1 MKSIGIKLADGS
13 FYPILEEGSVEK
25 KDLEVTTVKDNQT
38 KVQIDLYRSETNSMD
53 DAEYV
58 DSLEITH
65 LKPHPNG
72 EPTFNLELNLDSDN
86 HLHAQMKDPETGKS
100 SAFKVDLVSR
110 TEAERQEPA
119 NFALNDSDS
128 GILPGVSAVSS
139 ILGNANDEEFS
150 FDPISDL
157 DNSSSGGFDDDDD
170 TTIDLTSLDIDSIE
184 EAPVSDDFMTDAQVI
199 DDNMVSDKPLTD
211 EDMLSPD
218 DLFVDDADNKKRD
231 VFVDNDG
238 TGFSFVDDSES
249 KPGPEPA
256 AEEKTEPAASEKIK
270 PATDENEFQI
280 PSSLLDSSLFDEIPT
295 DNSVPE
301 EKYDE
306 PVDTDIAPPD
316 FSDLELDD
324 MGDFD
329 DTLGETIFADTP
341 EESSTE
347 KSDGTTFALDENL
360 PDENLAA
367 QDLPDDDF
375 ANESIDGNL
384 DEAPQDA
391 DEKNPYDLPDFEEL
405 VTDTDKETE
414 PEAAA
419 KTEIPE
425 TKNEEENVEPEAD
438 FSLPTFDE
446 LDTSSVDDFDSAS
459 TLGDFT
465 IPNESE
471 NEIVEPQPEDVSKDL
486 DLPDLDENDTATTEE
501 TVDSAAAEDSDE
513 IAIPDFSVDE
523 QIDSSDLDLPDFGDD
538 DSTIVDT
545 ADTEPAKAEPPED
558 RATTEIDTAPETDSA
573 SDFSVD
579 SLDLP
584 DFGDV
589 DLTSTEEPAPEEK
602 PADDFSLDLPD
613 FGEDGTADT
622 DSFASTESFAAP
634 ETSDSEPT
642 AEIETKEDSSFDID
656 DMDMPDFDNLDATG
670 EPESTK
676 SIESTETSNAAES
689 SESTIPSDFPD
700 FGDPFDS
707 VSSATADT
715 DFDFPDFDDSPTKME
730 DSETRAIFGDFD
742 DTDAVFEG
750 KTDGFVDPNA
760 GKKKKIKKAKK
771 VSKTVEYGAEEE
783 KDNSKKP
790 IIFLLV
796 ALAACLIVI
805 FVLVFQSRGTKG
817 GKKNGPEIAS
827 TNTNAEE
834 NISTKKSTEIVSSM
848 GEPRSSEKAV
858 EQDEILIEQKELPGT
873 VTSETGKTDAETI
886 KSEIAAEN
894 VAQEKTES
902 ETKTTE
908 SKTTEPK
915 SGESKPVEEEEVVK
929 RPKVFETATKVEP
942 HAQLVIP
949 AKEDTIIVAS
959 NPETVV
965 PVKKNPTPANTED
978 IKYTVVWGDTL
989 WDISTAYYKTPYRYN
1004 RIAEHNGIS
1013 DANKIRSGQV
1023 LLIPA
1028 E

>member
-72 EPTFNLELNLDSDN
+72 EPTFSLELNLDSDN

-139 ILGNANDEEFS
+139 ILDNANDEAFS

-157 DNSSSGGFDDDDD
+157 DSPSSNGFDDDDD

-199 DDNMVSDKPLTD
+199 DDDMVSDKPLTD

-238 TGFSFVDDSES
+238 TGFSFVDDSSAKAAQETVAEE
-249 KPGPEPA
+249 KAAPAVEEKVEPA
-256 AEEKTEPAASEKIK
+256 A
-270 PATDENEFQI
+270 DENEFQI

-295 DNSVPE
+295 GNTVPE

-341 EESSTE
+341 QESATE
-347 KSDGTTFALDENL
+347 NADDTTLALDENL

-367 QDLPDDDF
+367 QDLPADDF
-375 ANESIDGNL
+375 ANESFDENL
-384 DEAPQDA
+384 NEAPQDTS
-391 DEKNPYDLPDFEEL
+391 EENPYDLPDFEAL
-405 VTDTDKETE
+405 VSDTDQKTE
-414 PEAAA
+414 PEAPAE
-419 KTEIPE
+419 TEIPE
-425 TKNEEENVEPEAD
+425 TKSEEETTESEAD

-446 LDTSSVDDFDSAS
+446 LDTSSLDDFDSTS

-465 IPNESE
+465 IPDESE
-471 NEIVEPQPEDVSKDL
+471 NDAIEPQTEEVSKDL
-486 DLPDLDENDTATTEE
+486 DLPNFDENDTAATEE
-501 TVDSAAAEDSDE
+501 TVDSAATEESDE

-523 QIDSSDLDLPDFGDD
+523 QTDSTDLDLPDFGDD
-538 DSTIVDT
+538 DSAIVDT
-545 ADTEPAKAEPPED
+545 ADTESAKTETTED
-558 RATTEIDTAPETDSA
+558 SATTEIDTAPETDSA

-622 DSFASTESFAAP
+622 DSFAPTESFAAT
-634 ETSDSEPT
+634 ENSDSEPA
-642 AEIETKEDSSFDID
+642 AETETKEDTSFDID
-656 DMDMPDFDNLDATG
+656 DMDMPDFDNLDATS

-676 SIESTETSNAAES
+676 SIESTEASESIESEES
-689 SESTIPSDFPD
+689 SIPSDFPD

-730 DSETRAIFGDFD
+730 DSETKAIFGDFD

-750 KTDGFVDPNA
+750 ETDGFVDPNA

-771 VSKTVEYGAEEE
+771 VSKTMEYGEEEE

-790 IIFLLV
+790 IIFLIA
-796 ALAACLIVI
+796 ALAACLVVI
-805 FVLVFQSRGTKG
+805 FVLVFQSRGAKS

-827 TNTNAEE
+827 ANTNAEE
-834 NISTKKSTEIVSSM
+834 NVSTKKSTEIVSSM
-848 GEPRSSEKAV
+848 GEPRSSEKVV

-873 VTSETGKTDAETI
+873 VTGNTEKPDAETI
-886 KSEIAAEN
+886 KKEIAAED
-894 VAQEKTES
+894 VASEKTVS

-908 SKTTEPK
+908 TKTAET
-915 SGESKPVEEEEVVK
+915 KPVEEEEVVK

-942 HAQLVIP
+942 QAQVVIP

-965 PVKKNPTPANTED
+965 PVKKNPTPASTED